1 MSTCVYSSRAQTVQ
15 SDRYRGTGFTCV
27 FDSTGNCLN
36 PLFFLKKR
44 KEKKRKGNKRTA
56 GRNMPWDS
64 QAVGNGNRR
73 VNTKKGFRCHR
84 VASITNLAPRNPW
97 GKPNQSSSTSS
108 PIRPRKREWC
118 APTLPQLDLPKHQ
131 EENAKLKTYR
141 WWCLTGCLLRNLSM
155 AIGL

>member
-15 SDRYRGTGFTCV
+15 SDRYRGTGCTSSV
-27 FDSTGNCLN
+27 FDSTGNWLH
-36 PLFFLKKR
+36 PLSLCFCFSKKKTR
-44 KEKKRKGNKRTA
+44 EQLPPLQGKTCHGIHK
-56 GRNMPWDS
+56 
-64 QAVGNGNRR
+64 QL
-73 VNTKKGFRCHR
+73 NTKKGEMPSG
-84 VASITNLAPRNPW
+84 SITNLAPRNPW

>member
-1 MSTCVYSSRAQTVQ
+1 MMSTCVYSSRAQTVQ

-73 VNTKKGFRCHR
+73 VNTKKGFRFHR
-84 VASITNLAPRNPW
+84 VASPTSPHGIHGANLISLRQHQAPLGRENESGVLPHFRNWTSP
-97 GKPNQSSSTSS
+97 ST
-108 PIRPRKREWC
+108 KRRT
-118 APTLPQLDLPKHQ
+118 P
-131 EENAKLKTYR
+131 
-141 WWCLTGCLLRNLSM
+141 S
-155 AIGL
+155 